1 MIKENA
7 EYHIAILGFGTVGKG
22 VYDIIKN
29 SSNAFLDN
37 IDVEFIYVREDKIDE
52 LSKKYDDV
60 TFTSNLDEIFE
71 DECIDI
77 VVECLGGNDLSFRS
91 FLMAT
96 KNGKDFVTSNKLL
109 LATKFDNM
117 IEKTKETL
125 INLNVE
131 ATVGGGVHIFHSI
144 ADIKK
149 VDNISGFIGIINGTT
164 NYILTK
170 MFIDNSEYIETLENA
185 KRLGLA
191 ESDPSSDIDGLD
203 AKYKTV
209 ILMNYIFN
217 ISVELDSII
226 NMGIRYILKKDIDFA
241 KKNDKTIKL
250 ISCGDTDN
258 AFVMPMFIDK
268 NDNFYSVNLNNN
280 AIDIFSD
287 NLGSSTYMG
296 QGAGSLPTAHSVVLD
311 IVDITSGNGLFW
323 DGDYEK
329 KIVLNNL
336 VGRFYIRG
344 KNINKYRDIISEI
357 IDDDTIITKELSI
370 RDLYELVKNDES
382 FVAKI

>member
-29 SSNAFLDN
+29 SSNVFLDN
-37 IDVEFIYVREDKIDE
+37 IDIEFIYVREEKINE

-60 TFTSNLDEIFE
+60 TFTSNINDIFE

-77 VVECLGGNDLSFRS
+77 VVECLGGNDLSFDA
-91 FLMAT
+91 FLMAV
-96 KNGKDFVTSNKLL
+96 KNGKDFVTSNKFL
-109 LATKFDNM
+109 LATKFDEM
-117 IEKTKETL
+117 IKMAKETL
-125 INLNVE
+125 INLNIE

-144 ADIKK
+144 NDIKK
-149 VDNISGFIGIINGTT
+149 VDNISGFIGIINGTV
-164 NYILTK
+164 NYILSK
-170 MFIDNSEYIETLENA
+170 MFIENRDFKETLDNA
-185 KRLGLA
+185 KKLGLA

-209 ILMNYIFN
+209 ILMNYIFD
-217 ISVELDSII
+217 ISIEIDSII
-226 NMGIRYILKKDIDFA
+226 NMGIRNIEKKDIDFA

-250 ISCGDTDN
+250 ISCGDIDN

-280 AIDIFSD
+280 AIDIFSN
-287 NLGSSTYMG
+287 NLESSIFFG
-296 QGAGSLPTAHSVVLD
+296 KGAGSLPTAHSIVLD

-329 KIVLNNL
+329 KAVSNNL
-336 VGRFYIRG
+336 IGKFYIRS
-344 KNINKYRDIISEI
+344 KNIDKYKDIVSEV
-357 IDDDTIITKELSI
+357 IDYETIITKDLSI
-370 RDLYELVKNDES
+370 KKIYEYIKDDES
-382 FVAKI
+382 FVAKM

>member
-37 IDVEFIYVREDKIDE
+37 IDIEFIYVREEKINE

-60 TFTSNLDEIFE
+60 TFTSNINDIFE

-77 VVECLGGNDLSFRS
+77 VVECLGGNDLSFDA
-91 FLMAT
+91 FLMAV
-96 KNGKDFVTSNKLL
+96 KNGKDFVTSNKFL
-109 LATKFDNM
+109 LATKFDEM
-117 IEKTKETL
+117 IKMAKETL
-125 INLNVE
+125 INLNIE

-144 ADIKK
+144 NDIKK
-149 VDNISGFIGIINGTT
+149 VDNISGFIGIINGTV
-164 NYILTK
+164 NYILSK
-170 MFIDNSEYIETLENA
+170 MFIENRDFEETLDNA
-185 KRLGLA
+185 KKLGLA

-209 ILMNYIFN
+209 ILMNYIFD
-217 ISVELDSII
+217 ISIEIDSII
-226 NMGIRYILKKDIDFA
+226 NMGIRYIEKKDIDFA

-250 ISCGDTDN
+250 ISCGDIDN

-287 NLGSSTYMG
+287 NLESSIFFG
-296 QGAGSLPTAHSVVLD
+296 KGAGSLPTAHSIVLD

-329 KIVLNNL
+329 KAVSNNL
-336 VGRFYIRG
+336 IGKFYIRS
-344 KNINKYRDIISEI
+344 KNIDKYKDIVSEV
-357 IDDDTIITKELSI
+357 IDYETIITKDLSI
-370 RDLYELVKNDES
+370 KKIYEYIKDDES
-382 FVAKI
+382 FVAKM

>member
-37 IDVEFIYVREDKIDE
+37 IDIEFIYVREEKINE

-60 TFTSNLDEIFE
+60 TFTSNINDIFE

-77 VVECLGGNDLSFRS
+77 VVECLGGNDLSFDA
-91 FLMAT
+91 FLMAV
-96 KNGKDFVTSNKLL
+96 KNGKDFVTSNKFL
-109 LATKFDNM
+109 LATKFDEM
-117 IEKTKETL
+117 IKMAKETL
-125 INLNVE
+125 INLNIE

-144 ADIKK
+144 NDITK
-149 VDNISGFIGIINGTT
+149 VDNISGFIGIINGTV
-164 NYILTK
+164 NYILSK
-170 MFIDNSEYIETLENA
+170 MFIENRDFEETLDNA
-185 KRLGLA
+185 KKLGLA

-209 ILMNYIFN
+209 ILMNYIFD
-217 ISVELDSII
+217 ISIEIDSII
-226 NMGIRYILKKDIDFA
+226 NMGIRYIEKKDIDFA

-250 ISCGDTDN
+250 ISCGDIDN

-287 NLGSSTYMG
+287 NLESSIFFG
-296 QGAGSLPTAHSVVLD
+296 KGAGSLPTAHSIVLD

-329 KIVLNNL
+329 KAVSNNL
-336 VGRFYIRG
+336 IGKFYIRS
-344 KNINKYRDIISEI
+344 KNIDKYKDIVSEV
-357 IDDDTIITKELSI
+357 IDYETIITKDLSI
-370 RDLYELVKNDES
+370 KKIYEYIKDDES
-382 FVAKI
+382 FVAKM